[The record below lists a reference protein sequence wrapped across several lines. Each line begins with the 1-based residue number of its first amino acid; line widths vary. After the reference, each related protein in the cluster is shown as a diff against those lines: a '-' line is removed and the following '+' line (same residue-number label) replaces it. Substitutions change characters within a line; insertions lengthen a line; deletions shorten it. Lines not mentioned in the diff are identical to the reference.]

1 MPHNSTHIAMKTV
14 LPFLAITAASLAPAY
29 AEPDFIDEFS
39 AAPATPTWSWIREDP
54 EGWRIK
60 DGALEVR
67 AQAGRVWAGKGAKN
81 ILAFHKPTGAASAA
95 VDVDL
100 VAPKTKYEQG
110 GILVYRDDDNFV
122 KLIVEHID
130 GGFYIVMAREIDR
143 RGKVFTKI
151 DTGSKTARLRAA
163 VAGDKVTLSYRL
175 PGEEKWQPAGECD
188 LPGAAGAKFALFNQD
203 GSDTETRW
211 IRFDNFEYKPAP

>member
-1 MPHNSTHIAMKTV
+1 MPYHTTRIVMRTQ
-14 LPFLAITAASLAPAY
+14 LPFLAFFAASLAPAS
-29 AEPDFIDEFS
+29 AEPEFLDEFAKAPS
-39 AAPATPTWSWIREDP
+39 APTWSWVREDP

-67 AQAGRVWAGKGAKN
+67 AQTGRVWAGKGAKN
-81 ILAFHKPTGAASAA
+81 ILVLEHPAGGASAA

-100 VAPKTKYEQG
+100 GAPKTKYEQG
-110 GILVYRDDDNFV
+110 GLLVYRDDDNFV

-130 GGFYIVMAREIDR
+130 GGFFIVMAREIGR

-151 DTGSKTARLRAA
+151 DIGSKAARIRSA
-163 VAGDKVTLSYRL
+163 VAGDKVTVSYKL
-175 PGEEKWQPAGECD
+175 PGEDKWRAAGECE
-188 LPGAAGAKFALFNQD
+188 LPGAAEAKFAIFNQD

-211 IRFDNFEYKPAP
+211 IRFDNFKYKRAP